1 MLTMTMMIMYCMV
14 DLLVLA
20 SMQHRPQE
28 RSFGMVMKEV
38 DKDLALFLEMR
49 NRENVKGDLFFNEKL
64 DGVDD
69 LTEVKCEEILID
81 GVEDGKD
88 LNWLLTGPGTTLCV
102 PLDVKRPTSL
112 EDRNENP
119 NSPALASRSSRP
131 TTSEDSASLK
141 SKSMQPA
148 KPANI
153 KSSSDGNRRPTSS
166 GGIRSEDSA
175 SLKSK
180 SMQPAKPANIKSS
193 ADGNRRPTS
202 SGGIRPMSSRPAT
215 PTGRPSLPVMSKP
228 SRSSTPN
235 SRVSGSSL
243 KTVVPAMRSST
254 PTRVT
259 ARSSTP
265 TARSSVPSSSKSVSR
280 SATPTPSAISSTLST
295 AKLKSRSATPT
306 STARSSTPST
316 TKTSS
321 RSATPTYKNNS
332 TLSASSGESSTVA
345 KMEPTILINSVPS
358 RGASPTVESRPSK
371 HLSTSATKRPNSAS
385 RVRPSA
391 ANSCSSLMEASSTG
405 KSRQQSCSPS
415 RVRPSNVNSR
425 RTGPA
430 MLSKSYGYGSTGDDV
445 NPILIGTQ
453 MVERVV
459 NMRKLAPSKQDDHHS
474 DTISSKKSST
484 SQENSGFGR
493 SLSKKSLDM
502 AIRHMDLTR
511 SIAGDIRL
519 SKVSASASPFNVRN
533 GAARS
538 KTTPVSN
545 SQFSTSSNASSEPN
559 LRTDSEG
566 QTEKP
571 IDNCDTNSDRISLP
585 IDFQQDP

>member
-1 MLTMTMMIMYCMV
+1 ME
-14 DLLVLA
+14 A

-119 NSPALASRSSRP
+119 NSPALTSRSSRP
-131 TTSEDSASLK
+131 TTSEDSASIK

-280 SATPTPSAISSTLST
+280 SATPT
-295 AKLKSRSATPT
+295 
-306 STARSSTPST
+306 STARSSTPSI

-358 RGASPTVESRPSK
+358 GGASPTVESRPSK

-533 GAARS
+533 GAART

-566 QTEKP
+566 QTERP
-571 IDNCDTNSDRISLP
+571 IDNCDTNSDGISLP